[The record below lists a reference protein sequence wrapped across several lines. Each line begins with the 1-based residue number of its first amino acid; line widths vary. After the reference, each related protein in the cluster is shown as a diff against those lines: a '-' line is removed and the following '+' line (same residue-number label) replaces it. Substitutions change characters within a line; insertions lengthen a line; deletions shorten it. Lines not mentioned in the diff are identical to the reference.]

1 MPGPIDVVIAA
12 AGSGRRLGADY
23 PKAFV
28 EVDGVSLLRRCL
40 VTVAAL
46 GARRIVVTVPPG
58 DAETWIERAV
68 QLAEGL
74 AGGLTKGLP
83 GGPAEALAV
92 HAVAGGE
99 TRQASVRNGLLALRE
114 LGSGVGG
121 DDPGGVVL
129 VHDAARPC
137 ASLDLWIRVAAE
149 AERSGAAVPVLPSV
163 DSLKEVDDTGT
174 VVASVD
180 RARIMRVQTPQGFRF
195 ADLLDAHLAAQA
207 SRTERTDDA
216 ALFEFAGRRVAT
228 VPGEEANVKVT
239 NPEDLARVARSS
251 PGSTPRLRVGYG
263 YDIHP
268 LVEGRRLVLGGV
280 EIEYRLGL
288 DGHSDA
294 DALAHAVIDALLGA
308 AGLGDIGQRF
318 PADEARWKD
327 ADSLE
332 LLAAVVAD
340 LAGAGLVP
348 HNVDATVLAE
358 HPRLLPHLS
367 EMRRRLAERLGISEQ
382 AVNVKATRG
391 EGMGPIGRGE
401 GIAAHA
407 VATVAKA

>member
-12 AGSGRRLGADY
+12 AGGGSRLGADC

-28 EVDGVSLLRRCL
+28 EIDGVSLLRRCL
-40 VTVAAL
+40 DTVAAV
-46 GARRIVVTVPPG
+46 GVRRIVVTVPPG
-58 DAETWIERAV
+58 DAESWIARADE
-68 QLAEGL
+68 LAEGL
-74 AGGLTKGLP
+74 P
-83 GGPAEALAV
+83 V
-92 HAVAGGE
+92 HVVAGGE
-99 TRQASVRNGLLALRE
+99 TRQASVRNALLFLRE
-114 LGSGVGG
+114 LEQGAGG
-121 DDPGGVVL
+121 DGGGAGDDDGPHLVL

-137 ASLDLWIRVAAE
+137 ASLELWTRVAAE
-149 AERSGAAVPVLPSV
+149 AARSGAAVPVLPSV
-163 DSLKEVDDTGT
+163 DSLKEIDETGT

-180 RARIMRVQTPQGFRF
+180 RARVMRVQTPQGFRF
-195 ADLLDAHLAAQA
+195 ADLLEAHLAAQA
-207 SRTERTDDA
+207 SGAELTDDA
-216 ALFEFAGRRVAT
+216 ALLEFAGRRVVA

-239 NPEDLARVARSS
+239 TPEDLAWVARRWR
-251 PGSTPRLRVGYG
+251 GSAPKLRVGYG
-263 YDIHP
+263 YDIHR

-318 PADEARWKD
+318 PAEDVRWKD

-332 LLAAVVAD
+332 LLADVVD
-340 LAGAGLVP
+340 ELATAGLVP

-358 HPRLLPHLS
+358 RPPLLAHLG
-367 EMRRRLAERLGISEQ
+367 EMRRCLAARLGISEQ

-407 VATVAKA
+407 VASVAEI

>member
-12 AGSGRRLGADY
+12 AGSGSRLGADC

-28 EVDGVSLLRRCL
+28 EIDGVSLLRRCL
-40 VTVAAL
+40 DTVAAV
-46 GARRIVVTVPPG
+46 GVRRIVVTVPPV
-58 DAETWIERAV
+58 DAETWIERAAE
-68 QLAEGL
+68 LAEGL
-74 AGGLTKGLP
+74 A
-83 GGPAEALAV
+83 V
-92 HAVAGGE
+92 HVVAGGE
-99 TRQASVRNGLLALRE
+99 TRQASVRNGLLSLRE
-114 LGSGVGG
+114 LGSGTGG
-121 DDPGGVVL
+121 DDGGGLVL

-137 ASLDLWIRVAAE
+137 ASLDLWKRVAA
-149 AERSGAAVPVLPSV
+149 AAARSGAAVPVVPSV
-163 DSLKEVDDTGT
+163 DSLTEVDETGT
-174 VVASVD
+174 IVASVD

-195 ADLLDAHLAAQA
+195 ADLLDAHLAAEA
-207 SRTERTDDA
+207 SETELADDA
-216 ALFEFAGRRVAT
+216 ALFEFVGRRVVA

-239 NPEDLARVARSS
+239 NPEDLARAARQLR
-251 PGSTPRLRVGYG
+251 GGTPTLRVGYG

-280 EIEYRLGL
+280 SIEYQLGL

-294 DALAHAVIDALLGA
+294 DVLAHAVIDALLGA

-318 PADEARWKD
+318 PAEDTRWKD

-340 LAGAGLVP
+340 LATAGLAP

-358 HPRLLPHLS
+358 RPQLLPHLG

-407 VATVAKA
+407 VASVAEV

>member
-12 AGSGRRLGADY
+12 AGSGSRLGADC

-28 EVDGVSLLRRCL
+28 EIDGVSLLRRCL
-40 VTVAAL
+40 DTVAAL
-46 GARRIVVTVPPG
+46 GVRRIVVTVPPG
-58 DAETWIERAV
+58 DAESWIERAAG
-68 QLAEGL
+68 LAEGL
-74 AGGLTKGLP
+74 ADG
-83 GGPAEALAV
+83 LAV

-99 TRQASVRNGLLALRE
+99 TRQASVRNGLLCLRE
-114 LGSGVGG
+114 LGRSAGG
-121 DDPGGVVL
+121 DDGGGLVL

-137 ASLDLWIRVAAE
+137 ASLDLWNRVAAE
-149 AERSGAAVPVLPSV
+149 AARSGAAVPVLPSV
-163 DSLKEVDDTGT
+163 DSLKEVDETGA

-195 ADLLDAHLAAQA
+195 ADLLDAHLAAEA
-207 SRTERTDDA
+207 SNTELTDDA
-216 ALFEFAGRRVAT
+216 ALFEFAGRRVAA

-239 NPEDLARVARSS
+239 NPEDLARVARQLR
-251 PGSTPRLRVGYG
+251 GSVPKLRIGYG

-308 AGLGDIGQRF
+308 GGLGDIGQRF
-318 PADEARWKD
+318 PAEEARWKD

-340 LAGAGLVP
+340 LATAGLVP

-358 HPRLLPHLS
+358 RPPLRPHLG
-367 EMRRRLAERLGISEQ
+367 EMRRRLAECLGISEQ

-407 VATVAKA
+407 VASVAEV